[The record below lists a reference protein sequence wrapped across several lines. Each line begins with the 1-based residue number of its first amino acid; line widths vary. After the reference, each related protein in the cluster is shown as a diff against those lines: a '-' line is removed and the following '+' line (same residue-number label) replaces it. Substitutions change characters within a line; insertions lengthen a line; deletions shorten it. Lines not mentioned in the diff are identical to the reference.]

1 MHSRTKTK
9 FLRTPILT
17 RSPVSWEVTEMNVQE
32 LRRIDSVRALA
43 VEATLP
49 RAAFV
54 AAIEG
59 IAIEGGIVVDLHG
72 RAIVGFAL
80 FGPGDIV
87 SVNSRVTSLVT
98 AVTLVDNFVF
108 ATFLRNSQDLRGAT
122 SPFGCCSPSGIR
134 LQRHFPSA
142 DEFVVLRSST
152 TDGHKK

>member
-59 IAIEGGIVVDLHG
+59 IAIEGGIVVDLHQSRHKSG
-72 RAIVGFAL
+72 HR
-80 FGPGDIV
+80 GD
-87 SVNSRVTSLVT
+87 SC
-98 AVTLVDNFVF
+98 
-108 ATFLRNSQDLRGAT
+108 G
-122 SPFGCCSPSGIR
+122 
-134 LQRHFPSA
+134 
-142 DEFVVLRSST
+142 
-152 TDGHKK
+152 

>member
-1 MHSRTKTK
+1 MNLIRGNAEFRPNLDAVT
-9 FLRTPILT
+9 LA
-17 RSPVSWEVTEMNVQE
+17 RSE
-32 LRRIDSVRALA
+32 DSPRALS

-87 SVNSRVTSLVT
+87 SVNSRHK
-98 AVTLVDNFVF
+98 
-108 ATFLRNSQDLRGAT
+108 
-122 SPFGCCSPSGIR
+122 FGR
-134 LQRHFPSA
+134 LGGSY
-142 DEFVVLRSST
+142 
-152 TDGHKK
+152 G

>member
-1 MHSRTKTK
+1 MFTK
-9 FLRTPILT
+9 
-17 RSPVSWEVTEMNVQE
+17 

-72 RAIVGFAL
+72 RAIAGFAL

-87 SVNSRVTSLVT
+87 SVNGRVTSLV
-98 AVTLVDNFVF
+98 ASVALMDNFVF
-108 ATFLRNSQDLRGAT
+108 TTLMRNRQDLRGAT

-134 LQRHFPSA
+134 FQRHFPTA
-142 DEFVVLRSST
+142 DEFVVLRSSA
-152 TDGHKK
+152 TDGHKKQESENC